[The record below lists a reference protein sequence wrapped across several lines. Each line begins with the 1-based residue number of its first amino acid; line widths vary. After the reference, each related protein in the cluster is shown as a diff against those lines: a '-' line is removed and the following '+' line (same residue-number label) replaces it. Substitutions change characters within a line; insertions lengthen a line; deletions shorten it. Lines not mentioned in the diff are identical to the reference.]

1 MNKIRFVAVFLF
13 VAVFVM
19 VFSSCEKTR
28 REGLS
33 DEIYDLG
40 VAAVEIADDYLD
52 GRITIESAY
61 ERICKNSSKQYNR
74 PDKVLEEND
83 SSVRWG
89 TAFLE
94 LSMEE
99 KKNGTGTD
107 DKIRSARNAL
117 SEELWH

>member
-28 REGLS
+28 REGLN

-52 GRITIESAY
+52 GRITIESAS
-61 ERICKNSSKQYNR
+61 ERISKNTSKPYNKSG
-74 PDKVLEEND
+74 DELNEND
-83 SSVRWG
+83 SSVRLG

-117 SEELWH
+117 SEKLWQ